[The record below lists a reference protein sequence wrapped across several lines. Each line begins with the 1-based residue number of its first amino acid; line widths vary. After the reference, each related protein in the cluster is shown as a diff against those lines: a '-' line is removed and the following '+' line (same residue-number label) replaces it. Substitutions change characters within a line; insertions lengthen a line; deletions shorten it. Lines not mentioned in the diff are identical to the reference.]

1 MLNPRRWVSKVK
13 LHPEAKEAA
22 VELRI
27 FSFSSPFQSS
37 SEKELGTFRFS
48 DRRFLRRLEDTATV
62 LQMLEDT
69 AGHIGATDVSGMG
82 PPCFDTSDLE
92 QLLLSIRT
100 LPDKRLKNPE
110 KILKKSWKTLPD
122 TLAPLICLVW
132 GRPPPC

>member
-62 LQMLEDT
+62 LQRLEDT

-82 PPCFDTSDLE
+82 PPCLDTSDLE

-110 KILKKSWKTLPD
+110 KILKKKLED
-122 TLAPLICLVW
+122 TA
-132 GRPPPC
+132 GHFGATDMSGMGPPAT